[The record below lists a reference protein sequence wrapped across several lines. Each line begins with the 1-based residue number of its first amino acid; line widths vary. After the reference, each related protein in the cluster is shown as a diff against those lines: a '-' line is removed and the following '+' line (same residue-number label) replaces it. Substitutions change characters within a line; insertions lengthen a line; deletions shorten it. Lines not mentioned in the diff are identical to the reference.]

1 MPRDREHFRT
11 LSNAALLEEGRY
23 HGITEEMAIV
33 LAERLEASYPPS
45 PYRETDRVN
54 SRGGRYFFKAE
65 AAVTFSRRSE

>member
-1 MPRDREHFRT
+1 MHRDRDHFRS

-54 SRGGRYFFKAE
+54 SRGGRYFFKKE
-65 AAVTFSRRSE
+65 RMNVQG